1 MGNLALG
8 PFLAAAA
15 LLVLAGVPK
24 VVDPSSLVRALRSV
38 GLPSAAP
45 LVRLLA
51 AGEVVVGAAALARPG
66 RLTGVLVLL
75 AYGAFTAFVALA
87 LRRGG
92 VLASCGCFGR
102 PDTPPTTSH
111 LLVTALLAASGAV
124 VAWGSAVAPSSPW
137 WSQAARQPGVAA
149 ALVGLAALVAAL
161 AYLVIAVLP
170 TVSPVAVRSAS
181 APRRG

>member
-38 GLPSAAP
+38 GLPASAA

-51 AGEVVVGAAALARPG
+51 VGEVAVGTAALVVPG
-66 RLTGVLVLL
+66 RVTGVLVLL
-75 AYGAFTAFVALA
+75 AYVAFSAFVALA

-102 PDTPPTTSH
+102 PDTPPTVSH

-124 VAWGSAVAPSSPW
+124 VAATSAVTTTSPW
-137 WSQAARQPGVAA
+137 WSQAGRQPGLAA
-149 ALVGLAALVAAL
+149 TLVGLAALVAAL
-161 AYLVIAVLP
+161 SYLVIAVLP
-170 TVSPVAVRSAS
+170 TVTPAAVRSAT